1 MSINY
6 RSMIAVLGAAGLVA
20 LSSCSDKTE
29 QQSTTQVATPIDYAA
44 QIDLVRK
51 ELSEASAGGAS
62 TALAEKKILSGEYIS
77 KLGEAI
83 RKGDE
88 ELVKTLVIAGALKNA
103 TPSKLA
109 SLLGS
114 AVSYKDVPVSVV
126 QILIA
131 GGADVNMADD
141 DGITP
146 LFWCAQANEPNKE
159 IWSMLK
165 ALGAQFG
172 NKLQTAVL
180 YGDIAAAE
188 AALQEGCSINEGGEN
203 NFTPLCLAMIS
214 MEPGMFAW
222 VLAKGAD
229 ANAPIG
235 PGKMSPIFM
244 AARSGREI
252 AVRELAK
259 SGVDINQ
266 RDNNE
271 DTPLIRAC
279 RGNKY
284 CYPAIRA
291 LLECGADVNAVN
303 KQQRSALYFLSD
315 SVYNM
320 DTVENARALIGK
332 GANVNAA
339 DVDGVTPLMKLCSC
353 LGSVFCDEPI
363 YDKES
368 VLAMLKLLVD
378 SGADVNVEKK
388 SGDMFVTVH
397 GGRQSKLKMTPMA
410 YAQKYRAVEFIRI
423 LKAAGAK

>member
-1 MSINY
+1 
-6 RSMIAVLGAAGLVA
+6 MIVVLGAAGLVA

-29 QQSTTQVATPIDYAA
+29 QQVTTQAATPIDYAA

-51 ELSEASAGGAS
+51 ELSEASAGGAI
-62 TALAEKKILSGEYIS
+62 TALAEKKILPDKYIS
-77 KLGEAI
+77 KLREAI
-83 RKGDE
+83 REGDE

-103 TPSKLA
+103 TPSDVA

-114 AVSYKDVPVSVV
+114 AVSYADVPVSVV

-131 GGADVNMADD
+131 GGADINMAED

-146 LFWCAQANEPNKE
+146 LLWGAQAKEPNKE
-159 IWSMLK
+159 VLAMLK
-165 ALGAQFG
+165 ALGARFG

-180 YGDIAAAE
+180 CGDIAAAE
-188 AALQEGCSINEGGEN
+188 AALQEGCSIHEGGEN
-203 NFTPLCLAMIS
+203 NFTPLCLAMVS
-214 MEPGMFAW
+214 MEPGMCAW
-222 VLAKGAD
+222 VLSKGAD
-229 ANAPIG
+229 ANAPVG
-235 PGKMSPIFM
+235 PGKMSPIVL
-244 AARSGREI
+244 AARTGREV

-259 SGVDINQ
+259 SGVDVNQ
-266 RDNNE
+266 RDDNE

-279 RGNKY
+279 RSGRY
-284 CYPAIRA
+284 AYPAIRA

-320 DTVENARALIGK
+320 DTVENARALIAK

-339 DVDGVTPLMKLCSC
+339 DVNGVTPLMELCSC
-353 LGSVFCDEPI
+353 LGSVYCDEPI

-368 VLAMLKLLVD
+368 VLAMLKLLID
-378 SGADVNVEKK
+378 SGADINVEKK
-388 SGDMFVTVH
+388 SGDMFITVH

-423 LKAAGAK
+423 LKAAGAR

>member
-1 MSINY
+1 MSINF
-6 RSMIAVLGAAGLVA
+6 RSIIAVLGAAGLVA

-29 QQSTTQVATPIDYAA
+29 QQATTQAAAPVNYAA

-51 ELSEASAGGAS
+51 ELSEASASGAS
-62 TALAEKKILSGEYIS
+62 TALAQKKILPDEYLS
-77 KLGEAI
+77 KLREAI
-83 RKGDE
+83 SEGNE

-103 TPSKLA
+103 KATDVA
-109 SLLGS
+109 SLLGR
-114 AVSYKDVPVSVV
+114 AVSAADVPVAVA

-131 GGADVNMADD
+131 GGADVNMAES
-141 DGITP
+141 DGTTP
-146 LFWCAQANEPNKE
+146 LLRGVQTSKPNKE
-159 IWSMLK
+159 ALAMLK

-203 NFTPLCLAMIS
+203 NFTPLCLAMAS
-214 MEPGMFAW
+214 AEPGMFAW
-222 VLAKGAD
+222 VLGKGAD
-229 ANAPIG
+229 VNAPVG
-235 PGKMSPIFM
+235 PGKMPPIFM
-244 AARSGREI
+244 AARAGSEV

-266 RDNNE
+266 RDKNE

-279 RGNKY
+279 RGGRNA
-284 CYPAIRA
+284 YPAIRA
-291 LLECGADVNAVN
+291 LVECGADVNAVN
-303 KQQRSALYFLSD
+303 KQQRSALYWLCG

-320 DTVENARALIGK
+320 DTVENARALIAK

-339 DVDGVTPLMKLCSC
+339 DVDGETPLMELCSC
-353 LGSVFCDEPI
+353 LSSVYCDEPI

-388 SGDMFVTVH
+388 SGDTFITVH

-410 YAQKYRAVEFIRI
+410 YAQKYRAVEVISI
-423 LKAAGAK
+423 LKAAGAR